1 MMKIRR
7 IIEKVIILALIM
19 EMPKF
24 PCFRVDVSNCKDD
37 LIDQFLEK
45 RPSQNWLLLAE
56 YAAQSE
62 QQLWTAWL
70 LSQRSF
76 IRNRAL
82 ARSIDAEFLRYMAG
96 THHVSEAFKKAGI
109 SLTQK
114 MAWIIH
120 LPDYEIKEDEI
131 YPKVDLE
138 KSSQTLNTLVDDLG
152 MSHADGK
159 PEITLEGLLKLGIDV
174 ATIDD
179 KTEDIIIGF
188 TISSDLNS

>member
-1 MMKIRR
+1 
-7 IIEKVIILALIM
+7 M

-24 PCFRVDVSNCKDD
+24 PCFKVDISNCKDN
-37 LIDQFLEK
+37 LIVQFLEK
-45 RPSQNWLLLAE
+45 RPSQDWLLLAE

-76 IRNRAL
+76 IGNRAL

-114 MAWIIH
+114 MAWIVH
-120 LPDYEIKEDEI
+120 LPDYQIKEDQI
-131 YPKVDLE
+131 FPIVDLE
-138 KSSQTLNTLVDDLG
+138 KSRQMLEVLVDSLG
-152 MSHADGK
+152 ISHIEGE
-159 PEITLEGLLKLGIDV
+159 PEITLEGLLKLGINV
-174 ATIDD
+174 STIDD

>member
-1 MMKIRR
+1 MCMQNTI
-7 IIEKVIILALIM
+7 
-19 EMPKF
+19 
-24 PCFRVDVSNCKDD
+24 NCKDN
-37 LIDQFLEK
+37 LIVQFLEK
-45 RPSQNWLLLAE
+45 RPSQDWLLLAE

-76 IRNRAL
+76 IGNRAL

-114 MAWIIH
+114 MAWIVH
-120 LPDYEIKEDEI
+120 LPDYQIKEDQI
-131 YPKVDLE
+131 YPIVDLE
-138 KSSQTLNTLVDDLG
+138 KSRQMFEVLVDGLG
-152 MSHADGK
+152 MSHIEGE
-159 PEITLEGLLKLGIDV
+159 PEITLEGLLKLGINV
-174 ATIDD
+174 STIDD

>member
-1 MMKIRR
+1 
-7 IIEKVIILALIM
+7 M

-24 PCFRVDVSNCKDD
+24 PCFKVDISNCKDD

-109 SLTQK
+109 SLPQK

-120 LPDYEIKEDEI
+120 LPNYEIKEDEI
-131 YPKVDLE
+131 YPKVNLE

-174 ATIDD
+174 VTIDD

>member
-24 PCFRVDVSNCKDD
+24 PCFKVDISNCKDD

-138 KSSQTLNTLVDDLG
+138 KSRQTLNTLVDDLG
-152 MSHADGK
+152 MSRADGK

>member
-1 MMKIRR
+1 
-7 IIEKVIILALIM
+7 M

-24 PCFRVDVSNCKDD
+24 PCFKVDISNCKDN
-37 LIDQFLEK
+37 LIHQFLEK
-45 RPSQNWLLLAE
+45 RPSQDWLLLAE

-114 MAWIIH
+114 IAWIVH
-120 LPDYEIKEDEI
+120 LPDYQIKEEQI
-131 YPKVDLE
+131 CPVVDLE
-138 KSSQTLNTLVDDLG
+138 KSRQMLEVLVDSLG
-152 MSHADGK
+152 ISHIEGE
-159 PEITLEGLLKLGIDV
+159 PEITLEGLLKLGINV